1 MSVFLGIHLILF
13 SFLTPS
19 SVFFGQL
26 QHFGRDFH
34 YGVQIADGPHRPS
47 PVRMF
52 IGHVSEESQI
62 CPTVPK
68 SLDQMLLVEG
78 FYGTGPVIGILTTG
92 EEWVVSWFHG
102 DTDTLSTILSEED
115 QPEASYS
122 TPLQSAS
129 TVNNESKDADRYRPL
144 GGTPSQQSGEVH
156 QIEVL
161 EILEVWRSMDYL
173 ITALRHNR
181 K

>member
-1 MSVFLGIHLILF
+1 
-13 SFLTPS
+13 
-19 SVFFGQL
+19 
-26 QHFGRDFH
+26 
-34 YGVQIADGPHRPS
+34 
-47 PVRMF
+47 
-52 IGHVSEESQI
+52 
-62 CPTVPK
+62 
-68 SLDQMLLVEG
+68 MLLVKG
-78 FYGTGPVIGILTTG
+78 FYRTGPAIGILATG